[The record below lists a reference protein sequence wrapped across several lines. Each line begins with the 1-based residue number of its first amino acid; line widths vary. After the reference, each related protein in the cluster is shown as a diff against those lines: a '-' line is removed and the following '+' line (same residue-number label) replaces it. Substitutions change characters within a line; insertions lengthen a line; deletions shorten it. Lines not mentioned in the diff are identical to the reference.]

1 MCEILRETAILK
13 PDSSSLETSIM
24 SDSDTSSS
32 MQRFSKKMIPT
43 RELIAQVRQ
52 RRCLWDRC
60 HASYRDKTFKDN
72 SWHEIYLAFEPAY
85 DSLND
90 TKKNLIGNI
99 ITRKWYNV
107 RDSYVKS
114 RKPGVRRPYLYA
126 EEMQFLDPIYLLDRK
141 GNDKSFIEE
150 RISNDDEAD
159 ADAEADN
166 THSWLQEVFVDIE
179 EGDGDTQPPP
189 DCPPKRAKLDFS
201 KEEGGADESI
211 ISVLAGLIQK
221 EEDED
226 RAFFKSITP
235 SVKKLSDTA
244 KFEFRI
250 QVMKLIHSLK
260 IRDRDVVKLKRERSS
275 NVDSDSD

>member
-1 MCEILRETAILK
+1 
-13 PDSSSLETSIM
+13 M

-32 MQRFSKKMIPT
+32 RQRFSKKMIPT

-52 RRCLWDRC
+52 RRCLWDRR
-60 HASYRDKTFKDN
+60 HASYRDKIYKDKC
-72 SWHEIYLAFEPAY
+72 WHEIYLAFEPAY
-85 DSLND
+85 ESLND

-126 EEMQFLDPIYLLDRK
+126 QELEFLDPIYLLDRK
-141 GNDKSFIEE
+141 GNEKSFIEE

-166 THSWLQEVFVDIE
+166 THSWLQEVFVDIS
-179 EGDGDTQPPP
+179 EGEGDTQPPP
-189 DCPPKRAKLDFS
+189 DCPPKRAKLEFS
-201 KEEGGADESI
+201 KEDGDESI
-211 ISVLAGLIQK
+211 ISVLANLIQK

-235 SVKKLSDTA
+235 AVKTLSDNA

-250 QVMKLIHSLK
+250 QVMKLLHSLK
-260 IRDRDVVKLKRERSS
+260 IRDRDVVKLKRERTS